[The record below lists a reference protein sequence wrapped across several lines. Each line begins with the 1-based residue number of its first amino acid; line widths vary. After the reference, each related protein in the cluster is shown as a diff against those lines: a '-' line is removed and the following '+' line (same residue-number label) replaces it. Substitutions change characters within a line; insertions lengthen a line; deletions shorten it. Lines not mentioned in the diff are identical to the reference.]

1 MYVSLYTYTSV
12 GSRHSSYTSHQ
23 SRISY
28 TSHGDLLGGMAA
40 MGASTMTKESKLR
53 SRNTRNQSIGAATNG
68 GGSAAGGYPDT
79 NHKEQR
85 DYVMKKY

>member
-1 MYVSLYTYTSV
+1 
-12 GSRHSSYTSHQ
+12 
-23 SRISY
+23 
-28 TSHGDLLGGMAA
+28 MAA

-85 DYVMKKY
+85 DYVMEKY